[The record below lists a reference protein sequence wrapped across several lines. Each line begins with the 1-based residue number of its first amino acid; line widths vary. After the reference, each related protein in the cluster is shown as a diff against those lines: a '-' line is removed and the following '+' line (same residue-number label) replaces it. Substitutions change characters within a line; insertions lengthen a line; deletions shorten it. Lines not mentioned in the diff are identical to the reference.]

1 LKYNVTMTKKLLM
14 TKRRNNQMKLTRE
27 QIMYRVTVVCWFL
40 LGVLVGSLGMRVYD
54 MWNYL
59 DKTREPQYM
68 CHKGVAYQTMGDS
81 DEVVYVKTN
90 LQCLDK

>member
-1 LKYNVTMTKKLLM
+1 MKE
-14 TKRRNNQMKLTRE
+14 NQMKLTRE
-27 QIMYRVTVVCWFL
+27 QIMYRLTVVCWFL

-68 CHKGVAYQTMGDS
+68 CHKGIAYQTMGDS